1 MGYQYNF
8 AGFDWQPQPKTT
20 PFDETIKELELLQV
34 KKSSSSTN
42 LKRIKTEQSQ
52 NTSILK
58 SRENLKFRN
67 SVKLGQEKPKK

>member
-1 MGYQYNF
+1 MSYQYNF
-8 AGFDWQPQPKTT
+8 AGFDWQPQPKIT
-20 PFDETIKELELLQV
+20 PFDETIKELELLQI

-52 NTSILK
+52 NTSVLK

-67 SVKLGQEKPKK
+67 SVKLGH